1 MRLSAAPTHAA
12 TVSAAV
18 PAPAKR
24 GLSPFSCKGYAR
36 WVEKLAAPELPAW
49 IAKEVPFTRYRV
61 AVGDGLQMHVMETGR
76 GRPVLMVHG
85 NPTWGFLYR
94 KIAMGLQGQGLRL
107 IMPDLIGFGFSD
119 KPRDP
124 AVHTLRNHSKWLG
137 SLIDQLDLYE
147 IILVCQDW
155 GGAIG
160 THPFT
165 TRQDRLGGM
174 VVLNTVLDA
183 PSAGFKP
190 TGFHRFSHMPLVS
203 DFAFR
208 VLPLPQA
215 ALHLAQGDKSS
226 IRGDVARAYR
236 YPLRHFRDRVAP
248 LATARMAVDRMGH
261 PSIPALEECAAFV
274 RSFDGPKAIV
284 WGRRDP
290 VLARALK
297 RTKALLGDPPVTE
310 TQAGHFL
317 QEEVPDEIA
326 AAVLDV
332 NARLSRASA
341 EATQEQA

>member
-1 MRLSAAPTHAA
+1 MEQLP
-12 TVSAAV
+12 
-18 PAPAKR
+18 
-24 GLSPFSCKGYAR
+24 
-36 WVEKLAAPELPAW
+36 APELPSW

-61 AVGDGLQMHVMETGR
+61 AVGDGLHMHVMETGR

-94 KIAMGLQGQGLRL
+94 KVAMCLQGQGLRL

-119 KPRDP
+119 KPRNFGL
-124 AVHTLRNHSKWLG
+124 HTIRNHSKWLG
-137 SLIDQLDLYE
+137 SLIDQLDLHE
-147 IILVCQDW
+147 VILVCQDW
-155 GGAIG
+155 GGALG

-183 PSAGFKP
+183 PSPGFKP
-190 TGFHRFSHMPLVS
+190 TAFHRFSHLPLVS

-226 IRGDVARAYR
+226 IRGNVARAYR
-236 YPLRHFRDRVAP
+236 YPFRNIADRVAP

-261 PSIPALEECAAFV
+261 PSIPALEECAALAG
-274 RSFDGPKAIV
+274 SFDGPKAMV

-290 VLARALK
+290 ILARALK

-317 QEEVPDEIA
+317 QEEVPEEIA

-332 NARLSRASA
+332 NARLGRASA
-341 EATQEQA
+341 QAAQKQA

>member
-1 MRLSAAPTHAA
+1 M
-12 TVSAAV
+12 
-18 PAPAKR
+18 
-24 GLSPFSCKGYAR
+24 
-36 WVEKLAAPELPAW
+36 EKLPAPELPPW
-49 IAKEVPFTRYRV
+49 IAKEVPFTRYRI
-61 AVGDGLQMHVMETGR
+61 AVGDGLHMHVMETGR

-94 KIAMGLQGQGLRL
+94 KVAMRLQGQRLRV

-119 KPRDP
+119 KPRDFSM
-124 AVHTLRNHSKWLG
+124 HTIRNHSKWLG
-137 SLIDQLDLYE
+137 SLIDQLDLDDL
-147 IILVCQDW
+147 ILVCQDW

-160 THPFT
+160 VHPFT
-165 TRQDRLGGM
+165 SRRDRLGGM

-183 PSAGFKP
+183 PSPGFKP
-190 TGFHRFSHMPLVS
+190 TAFHRFSHVPLIS
-203 DFAFR
+203 DFVFR

-215 ALHLAQGDKSS
+215 ALHMAQGDKST

-236 YPLRHFRDRVAP
+236 YPLRHMRDRVAP
-248 LATARMAVDRMGH
+248 LATARMAVDTMDH

-284 WGRRDP
+284 WGRCDP
-290 VLARALK
+290 ILARALK

-332 NARLSRASA
+332 NRRLSRPAAQAS
-341 EATQEQA
+341 EQQA

>member
-1 MRLSAAPTHAA
+1 MEKL
-12 TVSAAV
+12 
-18 PAPAKR
+18 PAPD
-24 GLSPFSCKGYAR
+24 
-36 WVEKLAAPELPAW
+36 LPAW
-49 IAKEVPFTRYRV
+49 IAKEVPFTRYCL
-61 AVGDGLQMHVMETGR
+61 AVGDGLRMHVMESGR

-94 KIAMGLQGQGLRL
+94 KVAMCLQGRGLRL
-107 IMPDLIGFGFSD
+107 IMPDLIGFGLSD
-119 KPRDP
+119 KPRDFSL
-124 AVHTLRNHSKWLG
+124 HTIRNHSKWLG
-137 SLIDQLDLYE
+137 SLIDQLDLRDV
-147 IILVCQDW
+147 ILVGQDW

-160 THPFT
+160 VHPFT

-183 PSAGFKP
+183 PSPGFKP
-190 TGFHRFSHMPLVS
+190 TAFHRFSHVPLLS
-203 DFAFR
+203 DFVFR
-208 VLPLPQA
+208 VLPIPQA

-236 YPLRHFRDRVAP
+236 YPFERMRDRVAP

-274 RSFDGPKAIV
+274 RHFDGPKAMV

-290 VLARALK
+290 IIARALK

-317 QEEVPDEIA
+317 QEEVPEEIA
-326 AAVLDV
+326 TAVLDV
-332 NARLSRASA
+332 SARLSRAS
-341 EATQEQA
+341 TQAAKEQA

>member
-1 MRLSAAPTHAA
+1 MEKL
-12 TVSAAV
+12 
-18 PAPAKR
+18 PAPD
-24 GLSPFSCKGYAR
+24 LPPF
-36 WVEKLAAPELPAW
+36 

-61 AVGDGLQMHVMETGR
+61 AVGDGLEMHVMETGR

-85 NPTWGFLYR
+85 NPTWGYLYR
-94 KIAMGLQGQGLRL
+94 KVAMNLQGQGLRL

-119 KPRDP
+119 KPRDF
-124 AVHTLRNHSKWLG
+124 AQHSIRNHSNWLG
-137 SLIDQLDLYE
+137 SLIDQLDLHE
-147 IILVCQDW
+147 VILVCQDW

-183 PSAGFKP
+183 PQPGFKP
-190 TGFHRFSHMPLVS
+190 TAFHRFSHMPLVS
-203 DFAFR
+203 DFVFR

-215 ALHLAQGDKSS
+215 ALHLAQGDKAS

-236 YPLRHFRDRVAP
+236 YPFRRIRDRVAP
-248 LATARMAVDRMGH
+248 LATARMAVDKMGH
-261 PSIPALEECAAFV
+261 PSIPPLEECADFV
-274 RSFDGPKAIV
+274 RGFNGPKAMV

-290 VLARALK
+290 VIARALK

-332 NARLSRASA
+332 NARLSGASTNA
-341 EATQEQA
+341 SEQQA

>member
-1 MRLSAAPTHAA
+1 
-12 TVSAAV
+12 
-18 PAPAKR
+18 
-24 GLSPFSCKGYAR
+24 
-36 WVEKLAAPELPAW
+36 
-49 IAKEVPFTRYRV
+49 
-61 AVGDGLQMHVMETGR
+61 MHVMETGR

-94 KIAMGLQGQGLRL
+94 KVAMCLQGQGLRL

-119 KPRDP
+119 KPRDFS
-124 AVHTLRNHSKWLG
+124 VHSIRNHSKWLG
-137 SLIDQLDLYE
+137 SLIDQLELDGV
-147 IILVCQDW
+147 ILVCQDW

-160 THPFT
+160 VHPFT
-165 TRQDRLGGM
+165 TRQERLAAM

-183 PSAGFKP
+183 PSPGFKP
-190 TGFHRFSHMPLVS
+190 SAFHRFSHIPLIS
-203 DFAFR
+203 DFVFR

-215 ALHLAQGDKSS
+215 ALHLAQGDRST

-236 YPLRHFRDRVAP
+236 YPLRHMRDRVAP
-248 LATARMAVDRMGH
+248 LATARMAVDTMDH

-274 RSFDGPKAIV
+274 RQFDGPKAMV

-297 RTKALLGDPPVTE
+297 RTRALLGDPPVTE

-332 NARLSRASA
+332 NRRLSRRLAQ
-341 EATQEQA
+341 TPEQQT

>member
-1 MRLSAAPTHAA
+1 MEKL
-12 TVSAAV
+12 
-18 PAPAKR
+18 PAPD
-24 GLSPFSCKGYAR
+24 
-36 WVEKLAAPELPAW
+36 LPAW

-61 AVGDGLQMHVMETGR
+61 AVGDGLHMHVMETGR

-94 KIAMGLQGQGLRL
+94 KVAMRLQGQGLRL

-119 KPRDP
+119 KPRDF
-124 AVHTLRNHSKWLG
+124 AAHSIRNHSKWLG
-137 SLIDQLDLYE
+137 SLIDQLDLRQVT
-147 IILVCQDW
+147 LVCQDW

-160 THPFT
+160 VHPFT
-165 TRQDRLGGM
+165 TRQDRL
-174 VVLNTVLDA
+174 
-183 PSAGFKP
+183 AGH
-190 TGFHRFSHMPLVS
+190 GRAQHRPRCA
-203 DFAFR
+203 FAR
-208 VLPLPQA
+208 LQTNRVPPVLPHAVGERLRVSRLA
-215 ALHLAQGDKSS
+215 AAASGSASRPGRQVDHQ
-226 IRGDVARAYR
+226 RGNVARAYR
-236 YPLRHFRDRVAP
+236 YPFRRIGDRVAP

-274 RSFDGPKAIV
+274 RSFDGPKAMV

-332 NARLSRASA
+332 SVRLSRAS
-341 EATQEQA
+341 TQAAKKQA

>member
-1 MRLSAAPTHAA
+1 MEKL
-12 TVSAAV
+12 
-18 PAPAKR
+18 PAPD
-24 GLSPFSCKGYAR
+24 
-36 WVEKLAAPELPAW
+36 LPSW

-61 AVGDGLQMHVMETGR
+61 AVGDGLRMHVMETGR

-94 KIAMGLQGQGLRL
+94 KVAMCLQGQGLRL

-119 KPRDP
+119 KPRDFS
-124 AVHTLRNHSKWLG
+124 AHSIRNHSKWLG
-137 SLIDQLDLYE
+137 SLIDQLDLRE
-147 IILVCQDW
+147 VTLVCQDW

-160 THPFT
+160 VHPFT
-165 TRQDRLGGM
+165 TRQDRLGAM

-183 PSAGFKP
+183 PSPGFKP
-190 TGFHRFSHMPLVS
+190 TAFHRFSHMPLVS
-203 DFAFR
+203 DFMFR
-208 VLPLPQA
+208 ALPLPQA

-226 IRGDVARAYR
+226 IRGNVARAYR
-236 YPLRHFRDRVAP
+236 YPFRHIRDRVAP

-261 PSIPALEECAAFV
+261 PSIPALEECADFV
-274 RSFDGPKAIV
+274 RGFDGPKAMV

-290 VLARALK
+290 ILARALK

-310 TQAGHFL
+310 TRAGHFL

-332 NARLSRASA
+332 NLRLSRASA
-341 EATQEQA
+341 QPAKKQA